1 MKTFRDHV
9 NQKNVDIIASQIIE
23 HLALQSE
30 FFDPFDTLESVFV
43 ESYGQENAF
52 LFAEAAFEGDKGILG
67 NIGRGFR
74 GAVDTAIGG
83 LTRAAG
89 GLAGGGYGGL
99 IGGAKGMVGR
109 SGDPESKSTLQ
120 GGAKAGFELGRGMFN
135 RGLDSMRS
143 SFANR
148 GQAAMVSSYRKSI
161 GALDSY
167 IKAVQ
172 GLDNPELS
180 KELLSLKDKLEQ
192 ISSNVE
198 NHIKSKSGQAAPGQA
213 APAAAA
219 AAAAAAPAP
228 APAPA
233 AVRMSGG
240 PGRDSF
246 ESVAGIKVRHG
257 RSGR

>member
-9 NQKNVDIIASQIIE
+9 NQKNIDIVASQIVE
-23 HLALQSE
+23 HLTLQSE

-52 LFAEAAFEGDKGILG
+52 LFVEAFEGQRGRFG
-67 NIGRGFR
+67 NIFR
-74 GAVDTAIGG
+74 GLRGVAQSAVGGSAAGVGGSLGSMIGG
-83 LTRAAG
+83 G
-89 GLAGGGYGGL
+89 V
-99 IGGAKGMVGR
+99 GALKGMFGR
-109 SGDPESKSTLQ
+109 SGDPSSQFTVQ
-120 GGAKAGFELGRGMFN
+120 GGAKAGSQTGRDMFG
-135 RGLDSMRS
+135 RGLDSMKS
-143 SFANR
+143 AFANR

-161 GALDSY
+161 SALDSY

-198 NHIKSKSGQAAPGQA
+198 NHIKSKSGQAAP
-213 APAAAA
+213 APAP
-219 AAAAAAPAP
+219 AAPAP
-228 APAPA
+228 APAAPA

>member
-1 MKTFRDHV
+1 V
-9 NQKNVDIIASQIIE
+9 NQKNIDIMASQIVE

-30 FFDPFDTLESVFV
+30 FFDPFETLGNVFV

-52 LFAEAAFEGDKGILG
+52 LFVEAFEDDKGIFG
-67 NIGRGFR
+67 NIRRGLR
-74 GAVDTAIGG
+74 GAADAAVGG
-83 LTRAAG
+83 ISRAAG

-99 IGGAKGMVGR
+99 IGAAKGMVGR

-120 GGAKAGFELGRGMFN
+120 GGAKAGFGLGRGMFD
-135 RGLDSMRS
+135 RGLDSMKS
-143 SFANR
+143 AFANR

-198 NHIKSKSGQAAPGQA
+198 NHIKSKSGQGQT
-213 APAAAA
+213 
-219 AAAAAAPAP
+219 APAP
-228 APAPA
+228 APGSWTYDGDQAP
-233 AVRMSGG
+233 GQ
-240 PGRDSF
+240 
-246 ESVAGIKVRHG
+246 
-257 RSGR
+257 